1 MHLASIVRAVKPA
14 LPPDTF
20 EPARARL
27 LWLPVHVAV
36 IAAGFALMRD
46 LPWFAWP
53 VASLVIGASMG
64 GLAFVAHEALHG
76 AIVRGRTARRVVGW
90 LGFLPFTLSPRLWIA
105 WHNRTHH
112 GHTNDP
118 RRDPDLYPTLAQ
130 YEASR
135 TVRAITRFALGG
147 RRWLGAM
154 SLLIGFSVQSGATLA
169 RARKTKVLDARGM
182 KVAIL
187 ETALGVLVWTSA
199 AFLVGAKVFLF
210 AYALPLVVA
219 NVIVM
224 GFIVTN
230 HGLSPIGYE
239 NDPLANSLT
248 VTLPRAL
255 SFLVLGFGYH
265 VEHHVFPSV
274 SARHGARIQAALR
287 ARYGD
292 RYQAMPLLTALRRL
306 HVTARVYA
314 DDTTLLDPRTG
325 RTWPTLGTAS

>member
-1 MHLASIVRAVKPA
+1 VKPA
-14 LPPDTF
+14 LPAEVF
-20 EPARARL
+20 VPARSRL
-27 LWLPVHVAV
+27 LWLPVHLAV
-36 IAAGFALMRD
+36 IAGGIVAFGHA
-46 LPWFAWP
+46 PWIVWP
-53 VASLVIGASMG
+53 LISLVIGASMG
-64 GLAFVAHEALHG
+64 GLAFVGHEALHG
-76 AIVRGRTARRVVGW
+76 AIIRGRTAQRVVGW

-105 WHNRTHH
+105 WHNRSHH

-154 SLLIGFSVQSGATLA
+154 SLLIGFSVQSAATFA
-169 RARKTKVLDARGM
+169 RASKTKLLDARGRR
-182 KVAIL
+182 VAL
-187 ETALGVLVWTSA
+187 AETAAGVAVWTA
-199 AFLVGAKVFLF
+199 VALLVGLKVFLF

-230 HGLSPIGYE
+230 HGLSPIGDT

-248 VTLPRAL
+248 VTVPGWI
-255 SFLVLGFGYH
+255 SFATLGFGYH

-274 SARHGARIQAALR
+274 SARHGRAIQTALR
-287 ARYGD
+287 ARFGD
-292 RYQAMPLLTALRRL
+292 RYQAMPLVTALRRL
-306 HVTARVYA
+306 HATARVYA
-314 DDTTLLDPRTG
+314 DETTLLDPRTG
-325 RTWPTLGTAS
+325 RTWRTLGAAS